1 VGHHYSGSPG
11 GYVDKGDWALA
22 TAYLLK
28 AHVANEVSSLTKTYL
43 CGLAHTSSAAT
54 EPGVGPSWATYWS
67 LTTEILDDIRVAY
80 ADVDS
85 TKFLCEDEE
94 LLYFYYDENEKIL
107 NAAARA
113 CEKLTAQ
120 FSREADFSDGEI
132 SVKMSQKA
140 DAYRQMGK
148 MLREMQVDKDEA
160 DEKYA
165 LAVRVRETDR
175 DPAFTLDQ
183 STYNGERDL

>member
-1 VGHHYSGSPG
+1 VGHHYTGGPG
-11 GYVDKGDWALA
+11 GYVDKGDWAA
-22 TAYLLK
+22 GIAYLLK
-28 AHVANEVSSLTKTYL
+28 AHVVNEVGGSTKTYL
-43 CGLAHTSSAAT
+43 CTLPHTSTADN
-54 EPGVGPSWATYWS
+54 EPGVGASWSTYWL
-67 LTTEILDDIRVAY
+67 LTTEILDEIRVAY

-140 DAYRQMGK
+140 EAYRQMGK
-148 MLREMQVDKDEA
+148 KLRDMQTDTDEA
-160 DEKYA
+160 DEKFA
-165 LAVRVRETDR
+165 LGVRVRETDR
-175 DPAFTLDQ
+175 DPAFALDQ
-183 STYNGERDL
+183 FTYDDEV

>member
-1 VGHHYSGSPG
+1 VGTHYSGSPG
-11 GYVDKGDWALA
+11 GYVDKGNWALD
-22 TAYLLK
+22 TVYVLK
-28 AHVANEVSSLTKTYL
+28 GHVANLVSAATKTYL
-43 CGLAHTSSAAT
+43 CALAHTSSAAT
-54 EPGVGPSWATYWS
+54 EPGVGASWATYWI

-85 TKFLCEDEE
+85 AKFLCEDEE

-113 CEKLTAQ
+113 CEKLAAQ

-140 DAYRQMGK
+140 DAYRAMATT
-148 MLREMQVDKDEA
+148 LRDMQTETDEA

-165 LAVRVRETDR
+165 LGTRVRETDR
-175 DPAFTLDQ
+175 DPVFELDQ
-183 STYNGERDL
+183 FTYDEEV

>member
-1 VGHHYSGSPG
+1 MGHHYSGSPG
-11 GYVDKGDWALA
+11 GYVDKGDW
-22 TAYLLK
+22 TTDTVYLLK
-28 AHVANEVSSLTKTYL
+28 AHVANEIGGATKTYL
-43 CGLAHTSSAAT
+43 CALAHTSSAAT
-54 EPGVGPSWATYWS
+54 EPGVGASWTAYWI

-140 DAYRQMGK
+140 DAYRQMGR
-148 MLREMQVDKDEA
+148 MLRDMQTETDEA
-160 DEKYA
+160 DEKFA

-183 STYNGERDL
+183 STYDGERDL

>member
-11 GYVDKGDWALA
+11 GYVDNGDWATA
-22 TAYLLK
+22 TVYLLK
-28 AHVANEVSSLTKTYL
+28 AHVAHEIGELTKTYL
-43 CGLAHTSSAAT
+43 CALAHTSSAAT
-54 EPGVGPSWATYWS
+54 EPGVGASWTTYW
-67 LTTEILDDIRVAY
+67 LVTTEILDDIRVAY

-107 NAAARA
+107 NGAARA

-140 DAYRQMGK
+140 EAYRQMGR
-148 MLREMQVDKDEA
+148 MLRDMQTETDEA
-160 DEKYA
+160 DEKFA

-175 DPAFTLDQ
+175 DPAFTVDQ
-183 STYNGERDL
+183 STYDGERDL